1 MFDFFAYCFH
11 TSSKNKHE
19 MQKSVVVLFPKNLKK
34 IENDDFLI
42 EFLKRG
48 NTRLINCI
56 VL

>member
-1 MFDFFAYCFH
+1 
-11 TSSKNKHE
+11 